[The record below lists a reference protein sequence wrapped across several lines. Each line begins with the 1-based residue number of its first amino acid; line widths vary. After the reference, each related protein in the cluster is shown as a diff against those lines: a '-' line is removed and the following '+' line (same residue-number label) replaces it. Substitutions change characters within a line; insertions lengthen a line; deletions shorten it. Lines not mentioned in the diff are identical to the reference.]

1 MIPRIAGAMVAF
13 QQFPNGFPM
22 MMDALVTGKSIDQVL
37 REESNRMKV
46 GNIPPEPPEIS
57 EIISQSPDILDQVIY
72 QLQNPG
78 ELMTPWGPSLPQE
91 VVGGIVGEYP
101 GIAEMSDIDVNEAD
115 SILRDAENMSD
126 VVGQAVATPSWDTYM
141 QDSDDVENIFT
152 SAGADIAS
160 GGNQNINDAFSDT
173 RIRNR
178 NIVPSLEETTPEA
191 LNLHDFRNL
200 VSEAK
205 TNSDKIGE
213 RSAGYDKDDP
223 KTIDVF
229 EGLDL
234 SLDQDSAIGVERGTA
249 MLTQIMQRPEYLDRL
264 DWKNY
269 SDFANMALER
279 GDMSENI
286 HKEIMRQ
293 LGIYLDNTAMK
304 AGPVQTPMQ
313 AGPVQTPAPGY
324 NPQTDLWRTYLE
336 PGSVK
341 DQNLKETS
349 PWFDLPAGF
358 PTPHFLGG
366 TPGAGTPGA
375 GTPTESGRETPLM
388 MSEEAFGTPTNE
400 SSMFDLEWNKLP
412 GATQYAMRN
421 SKNKIQS
428 DAELLFRVYN
438 PTYQT
443 FDGSSLK
450 GSTDYLQSYYPDF
463 LRTYISGGENALDE
477 RYGGGQNL
485 DSRID
490 DILSTIKDF
499 DATGSYPSKNK
510 NWYYGFHPNSPR
522 TGGEVNYERLSNYL
536 STRGLAGTFA
546 DQNMTNMMSDMRNR
560 ALSTGESPYDLLN
573 TIVSMRKASAG
584 GK

>member
-1 MIPRIAGAMVAF
+1 
-13 QQFPNGFPM
+13 
-22 MMDALVTGKSIDQVL
+22 
-37 REESNRMKV
+37 
-46 GNIPPEPPEIS
+46 
-57 EIISQSPDILDQVIY
+57 
-72 QLQNPG
+72 
-78 ELMTPWGPSLPQE
+78 
-91 VVGGIVGEYP
+91 
-101 GIAEMSDIDVNEAD
+101 
-115 SILRDAENMSD
+115 
-126 VVGQAVATPSWDTYM
+126 
-141 QDSDDVENIFT
+141 
-152 SAGADIAS
+152 
-160 GGNQNINDAFSDT
+160 
-173 RIRNR
+173 
-178 NIVPSLEETTPEA
+178 
-191 LNLHDFRNL
+191 
-200 VSEAK
+200 
-205 TNSDKIGE
+205 
-213 RSAGYDKDDP
+213 
-223 KTIDVF
+223 
-229 EGLDL
+229 
-234 SLDQDSAIGVERGTA
+234 
-249 MLTQIMQRPEYLDRL
+249 MLTQIMQSPEYLDRL